1 MSVKLILGLDYELFF
16 GEKTGSVEHCLI
28 RPIDALLAVL
38 DRYGVRLTLFVDAGF
53 LLRLK
58 REAARHP
65 GLGREYTR
73 ISRQLSDLKA
83 LGHDVQLHIHPHWED
98 CAFDGEKWRIDAR
111 RYRLQD
117 FSEAE
122 INRIVTAYKAELMEH
137 VGDTVFAYRA
147 GGWCI
152 QPFERIG
159 PALQAAGVWLDS
171 TLYQNGI
178 SRDTLRWFDFSGMP
192 EKSTWR
198 FATDPLVEDDAG
210 TFVEVPISAVTV
222 MPPFFWKMIVQ
233 KKLGGA
239 AHRAFGDGAAMQ
251 ADGGYYLRLLL
262 LSSSSVASIDGA
274 KAALLERAFRQ
285 LPAGAAPR
293 IFNVIGHPKS
303 LTPYSLR
310 ELDRFLARHRELE
323 SITFQD
329 LKSLARRIRHAAR

>member
-1 MSVKLILGLDYELFF
+1 MTVKFILGLDYELFF

-38 DRYGVRLTLFVDAGF
+38 DRYGVKLTLFVDAGF

-58 REAARHP
+58 HESARHP
-65 GLGREYTR
+65 SLGREYAR
-73 ISRQLSDLKA
+73 IARQLSDLKA

-98 CAFDGEKWRIDAR
+98 CSFDGGKWRIDTR

-171 TLYQNGI
+171 TLYQNGV

-198 FATDPLVEDDAG
+198 FSIDPLVEDDVG
-210 TFVEVPISAVTV
+210 TFVEVPISAVRV
-222 MPPFFWKMIVQ
+222 MPPFFWQMVVQ

-251 ADGGYYLRLLL
+251 ADGSYYLRLLL
-262 LSSSSVASIDGA
+262 RASSSVASIDGA
-274 KAALLERAFRQ
+274 KAALLARAYRQ
-285 LPAGAAPR
+285 LPDEGGAR

-303 LTPYSLR
+303 LTPYSVR
-310 ELDRFLARHRELE
+310 TLDRFLARHRELE
-323 SITFQD
+323 SVTFQD
-329 LKSLARRIRHAAR
+329 LKYLKG